1 MTHINKFGVG
11 NFRVFREYQEFQF
24 APLTILTGTNSSG
37 KSSLTKAMMLLKESM
52 IDSKLF
58 NLDFNKTKLKL
69 GTFSQNLHTD
79 SGNDIMQVEID
90 FSGNNKRKNISFSLD
105 TNDEINNY
113 TLNLLYQNSKLFES
127 IYKKNNCNIFENKYD
142 FEPYFDIDDDTRKLT
157 WNITPKSISF
167 NDDLYEKMKK
177 ELDDELFSDL
187 IYYICSRIQQDIALR
202 SGILNHCDIFEFY
215 KSIVDCI
222 NSIGQGSEILYTD
235 DNGKTHKYFN
245 AVSDNS
251 TLKDFLNDQII
262 MKIPPSIQNIKL
274 ADLIEKVEFEDFEFS
289 LFNQRFNS
297 IHYIPGVRANQEIV
311 FSFQD
316 YPLLHEVQIQ
326 FDRYK
331 NEEYK
336 INSEQ
341 SNLFPV
347 NGFLQKW
354 LIDEFKIIS
363 NIEDLQ
369 FNLIEGY
376 GMSIKL
382 SKEKS
387 LYQVGYGVTQ
397 LLPIILQIALFENSV
412 FIIEEPEANLHPAL
426 QSKMADMF
434 MEAIKKFNIQL
445 IVETHSEY
453 LIRKLQYLTAKKEIS
468 SEDTQIYYFYP
479 PEEVPE
485 GENQIYPINILEDGS
500 LSKNFGKGFFD
511 EAGNLDLLLYQMT
524 QSRKN

>member
-11 NFRVFREYQEFQF
+11 NFRVFKHYQEFQF
-24 APLTILTGTNSSG
+24 APITVLTGTNSSG

-58 NLDFNKTKLKL
+58 NLDFNNTKLKL
-69 GTFSQNLHTD
+69 GTFSQNINKD
-79 SGNDIMQVEID
+79 SGNDIMRVKID
-90 FSGNNKRKNISFSLD
+90 FSGNNKRKRFSFSLD

-127 IYKKNNCNIFENKYD
+127 IYKKNNFNIFENKYD
-142 FEPYFDIDDDTRKLT
+142 LEPYFDIDDDTRKLT
-157 WNITPKSISF
+157 WNITPKGVSY
-167 NDDLYEKMKK
+167 NADLYEKMKK
-177 ELDDELFSDL
+177 ELDDELFSEL
-187 IYYICSRIQQDIALR
+187 ICYISSRIQQDIALR
-202 SGILNHCDIFEFY
+202 SGTLNHSDIFEFY
-215 KSIVDCI
+215 KSIVDGI
-222 NSIGQGSEILYTD
+222 NSIGEGSESLYID
-235 DNGKTHKYFN
+235 DDGKTHKYFD
-245 AVSDNS
+245 AVSDDS
-251 TLKDFLNDQII
+251 QLKDFLNDQII
-262 MKIPPSIQNIKL
+262 MKIPPSVQNIKL
-274 ADLIEKVEFEDFEFS
+274 ADLIEKVEFEEFDFD
-289 LFNQRFNS
+289 LFNGKFRS
-297 IHYIPGVRANQEIV
+297 IQYIPGVRANQEIV

-316 YPLLHEVQIQ
+316 YPLLHDVQIQ

-331 NEEYK
+331 NFEYK

-341 SNLFPV
+341 SNIFPV
-347 NGFLQKW
+347 NGFLRKW

-369 FNLIEGY
+369 FNLIEGF
-376 GMSIKL
+376 GMTIKL
-382 SKEKS
+382 GSEIS

-397 LLPIILQIALFENSV
+397 LLPIILQIALFDNSI

-426 QSKMADMF
+426 QSKVADMF
-434 MEAIKKFNIQL
+434 MEAIKEFNIQI

-453 LIRKLQYLTAKKEIS
+453 FIRKLQYLTAKKEIS
-468 SEDTQIYYFYP
+468 PADTQIYYFYP
-479 PEEVPE
+479 PDDVPE
-485 GENQIYPINILEDGS
+485 GENQIYPINIQEDGS

>member
-1 MTHINKFGVG
+1 M
-11 NFRVFREYQEFQF
+11 
-24 APLTILTGTNSSG
+24 
-37 KSSLTKAMMLLKESM
+37 
-52 IDSKLF
+52 
-58 NLDFNKTKLKL
+58 
-69 GTFSQNLHTD
+69 
-79 SGNDIMQVEID
+79 
-90 FSGNNKRKNISFSLD
+90 
-105 TNDEINNY
+105 
-113 TLNLLYQNSKLFES
+113 
-127 IYKKNNCNIFENKYD
+127 
-142 FEPYFDIDDDTRKLT
+142 
-157 WNITPKSISF
+157 
-167 NDDLYEKMKK
+167 
-177 ELDDELFSDL
+177 
-187 IYYICSRIQQDIALR
+187 
-202 SGILNHCDIFEFY
+202 
-215 KSIVDCI
+215 
-222 NSIGQGSEILYTD
+222 
-235 DNGKTHKYFN
+235 
-245 AVSDNS
+245 
-251 TLKDFLNDQII
+251 
-262 MKIPPSIQNIKL
+262 
-274 ADLIEKVEFEDFEFS
+274 
-289 LFNQRFNS
+289 
-297 IHYIPGVRANQEIV
+297 
-311 FSFQD
+311 
-316 YPLLHEVQIQ
+316 
-326 FDRYK
+326 
-331 NEEYK
+331 
-336 INSEQ
+336 
-341 SNLFPV
+341 
-347 NGFLQKW
+347 QKW

-434 MEAIKKFNIQL
+434 MEAIQKFNIQL

-468 SEDTQIYYFYP
+468 TEDTQIYYFYP

>member
-24 APLTILTGTNSSG
+24 APLTVLTGTNSSG

-69 GTFSQNLHTD
+69 GTFSQNLNINSD
-79 SGNDIMQVEID
+79 DIMNLKIE
-90 FSGNNKRKNISFSLD
+90 FSGNNKRKKFLFSL
-105 TNDEINNY
+105 NKNEEINIY
-113 TLNLLYQNSKLFES
+113 TLNLFYRNSKLFES
-127 IYKKNNCNIFENKYD
+127 IYKKDNIAIFENKYD
-142 FEPYFDIDDDTRKLT
+142 LQPNFDIDDDTRNLK
-157 WNITPKSISF
+157 WNVVPKSISF
-167 NDDLYEKMKK
+167 DSDIYEKIRN

-187 IYYICSRIQQDIALR
+187 TYYICSRVQQDIFLR
-202 SGILNHCDIFEFY
+202 TGLLHQSDIFEFY
-215 KSIVDCI
+215 KNIVDGV
-222 NSIGQGSEILYTD
+222 NSIGQGSELLYTD
-235 DNGKTHKYFN
+235 DNGKTHKHFN
-245 AVSDNS
+245 PVSDDS
-251 TLKDFLNDQII
+251 VLKDFLNEQII

-274 ADLIEKVEFEDFEFS
+274 ADLIEKVEFEEFDFN
-289 LFNQRFNS
+289 LFNNRFKS

-316 YPLLHEVQIQ
+316 YPLLHEIQIQ

-331 NEEYK
+331 EDEY
-336 INSEQ
+336 SLQPEQ
-341 SNLFPV
+341 TNIFPV

-354 LIDEFKIIS
+354 LIDEFKLIS
-363 NIEDLQ
+363 KIEDLQ

-382 SKEKS
+382 SNETS

-468 SEDTQIYYFYP
+468 TEDTQIYYFYP
-479 PEEVPE
+479 PDEVPE